1 MVETTV
7 REDYRLR
14 REGWEMVR
22 YIWDWLGWRVR
33 SKMKKKLGIG

>member
-14 REGWEMVR
+14 GEGMGDGEVH
-22 YIWDWLGWRVR
+22 LGLAGME
-33 SKMKKKLGIG
+33 SEE